1 MLSSSFDTAL
11 RCASLA
17 VARASRRPAARP
29 QPTRAAPVHRPPS
42 RHRATLAWP
51 ASAPKGALAADRR
64 PSSPQRHGSTHQ
76 HYLCLAG
83 TGARRAVAVTRSCAD
98 PRAACARRRVRASL
112 ALASSPTLDRQ
123 AALPRQETRPPG
135 RGAAITAAITAP
147 AEFSPQRGGTTRA
160 RLRLGS
166 RVVPFAT
173 AITVSC
179 AAFFVRTHVSVVA

>member
-1 MLSSSFDTAL
+1 MRL
-11 RCASLA
+11 
-17 VARASRRPAARP
+17 SRRRPCEPPPRRATPAGQSRPDPPPALPSPRHACLARLGTVSARLQRIAAALIAAAAR
-29 QPTRAAPVHRPPS
+29 
-42 RHRATLAWP
+42 
-51 ASAPKGALAADRR
+51 
-64 PSSPQRHGSTHQ
+64 Q
-76 HYLCLAG
+76 HSQCYLCLAG

-147 AEFSPQRGGTTRA
+147 AEFSPQHGGTTRA
-160 RLRLGS
+160 RLRPGS

-173 AITVSC
+173 AITVTC
-179 AAFFVRTHVSVVA
+179 GVRLLFLCTHVSVIA